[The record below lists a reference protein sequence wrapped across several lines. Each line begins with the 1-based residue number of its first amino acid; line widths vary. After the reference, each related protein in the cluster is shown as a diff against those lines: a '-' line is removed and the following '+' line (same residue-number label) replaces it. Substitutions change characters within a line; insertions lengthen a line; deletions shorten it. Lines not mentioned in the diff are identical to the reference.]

1 MNNNQL
7 ILDEFVEEDKLNRNF
22 PLTFMFLEKEEE
34 IEKVNFMYKSYNR
47 IYKSNSYFL
56 VDLYKPI
63 SSIIYEND

>member
-7 ILDEFVEEDKLNRNF
+7 LLDEFIEEDKLNRNF

-34 IEKVNFMYKSYNR
+34 IEKANVMYKSYNR